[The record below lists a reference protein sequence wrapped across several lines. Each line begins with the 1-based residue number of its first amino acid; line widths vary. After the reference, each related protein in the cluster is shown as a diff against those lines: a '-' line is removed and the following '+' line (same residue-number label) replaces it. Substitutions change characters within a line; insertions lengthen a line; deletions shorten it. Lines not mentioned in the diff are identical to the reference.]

1 MGKLL
6 TILGVSE
13 DVQNRLSK
21 DVLMGE
27 KLIDGLQKVYA
38 SSPDSG
44 KKNQLALAIS
54 ESVRLLLAKVQ
65 PYQKDVSKEVEIKK
79 EEKKLPEEDKKPEEK
94 KKKAQPKTETPP
106 PPTPPKPKT
115 PPPPPPPEEPK
126 SPHKSVDE
134 PMTCEEIKEAI
145 VGLTLLAKMGD
156 DEAKDI
162 IKQLKNKLKS
172 QNCK

>member
-13 DVQNRLSK
+13 DVQNRLPK

-106 PPTPPKPKT
+106 PP
-115 PPPPPPPEEPK
+115 PEEPK

>member
-106 PPTPPKPKT
+106 PP
-115 PPPPPPPEEPK
+115 PEEPK